1 MQSIRSASF
10 RVALIA
16 LILIVSL
23 STSPVV
29 QAVSA
34 QSVDSL
40 DIPATYNVNP
50 GASFTIDLLVAN
62 QTGSGGGGLGAFD
75 ISLQYDSAVLT
86 ITNSSRGPALT
97 GGWGGADSP
106 SGTNPFLAN
115 GFGGDSIS
123 GSFTLL
129 TYEATAANNP
139 GSTSNLT
146 IAVTNYGD
154 EGAEEIPIGGDDTRT
169 KTIVATGVVNV
180 LTPPTFSFGSPTATV
195 AEGDS
200 GTANLDLTVNLA
212 PATGTAVSVD
222 ITTAA
227 GTASSDTDYGASEV
241 TVTASFGAN
250 ETTTTVSIPIKGDT
264 IDELDETFTAAFD
277 GGTNT
282 AGTAIGLPSST
293 TVTILDDDAPP
304 TVGVRVAAQNVTEGD
319 APTTTTASVDVDL
332 SSASGLPVTVHY
344 TTSDTAKT
352 ATEDTDYVGSASMM
366 VIAAGATTGS
376 IDVTVNGDDA

>member
-1 MQSIRSASF
+1 MP
-10 RVALIA
+10 
-16 LILIVSL
+16 
-23 STSPVV
+23 STS
-29 QAVSA
+29 ACN
-34 QSVDSL
+34 D
-40 DIPATYNVNP
+40 
-50 GASFTIDLLVAN
+50 
-62 QTGSGGGGLGAFD
+62 
-75 ISLQYDSAVLT
+75 DSAVLT

-97 GGWGGADSP
+97 GVQVMAHNIARWGASVWAGGDHQDPPAAVLLPGRSP

-115 GFGGDSIS
+115 GFGGDSPSGIS